1 MFRGER
7 RPGRTSDRAA
17 WAGPCYR
24 LRVERPLAHPDGFGF
39 DVHVRDGAARRGR
52 LRTPHGTVET
62 PAFVAVGTQ
71 ASVKGV
77 DPASVAAV
85 GTQVL
90 FANTYHLYLRPGADL
105 VAAHGGLHRF
115 MGWQRPLLT
124 DSGGFQ
130 VFSLGASIEHGVG
143 KVANIFPDEP
153 GGSGAPAA
161 TGAPRLSASGGSMVQ
176 VGEDEVRFVSHVDGS
191 RHVFTPEKS
200 IEVQRSLGAD
210 MILAFDECT
219 SPLHD
224 EAYTRASMERT
235 HRWALRCLRA
245 FERGGVHP
253 YRQALFGV
261 VQGGAFESLR
271 RRSADVIGAMA
282 FDGIAIGGN
291 LGRSHVDMHRV
302 LEWTVAALPDAL
314 PRHLLGI
321 GDVSGILA
329 SVVRGVDTFDCVA
342 PTRNARTGT
351 VLARLDDAGVPRP
364 GFRLNLK
371 NAAFTRDER
380 PLEAGC
386 DCDTCRRF
394 SRAYLRHL
402 LKAGESLG
410 PQLLTVHNLRFM
422 ERLMQQLRD
431 AIEAGSLRST
441 VEAWLA
447 HEPALLAA
455 VLGER

>member
-1 MFRGER
+1 MPA
-7 RPGRTSDRAA
+7 RPALA
-17 WAGPCYR
+17 CYR
-24 LRVERPLAHPDGFGF
+24 RVVEPPPAQPDDFGF
-39 DVHVRDGAARRGR
+39 DVLARDGAARRGR
-52 LRTPHGTVET
+52 LRTPHGSVET

-77 DPASVAAV
+77 DPATVAAA
-85 GTQVL
+85 GTQLL

-115 MGWQRPLLT
+115 MGWHRPLLT

-130 VFSLGASIEHGVG
+130 VFSLGASIDHGVG

-153 GGSGAPAA
+153 GGRGAAA
-161 TGAPRLSASGGSMVQ
+161 PAPRLAASSTSMVQ

-200 IEVQRSLGAD
+200 IAVQRALGAD
-210 MILAFDECT
+210 VILAFDECT

-235 HRWALRCLRA
+235 HRWAQRCVRA
-245 FERGGVHP
+245 FEGSAVHP

-271 RRSADVIGAMA
+271 RHSADVIAA
-282 FDGIAIGGN
+282 LPFDGIAIGGN
-291 LGRSHVDMHRV
+291 LGRSHDDMHRV
-302 LEWTVAALPDAL
+302 LEWTIAALPPRA

-321 GDVSGILA
+321 GDVHGILA
-329 SVVRGVDTFDCVA
+329 AVVRGVDTFDCVA

-351 VLARLDDAGVPRP
+351 VLARLDDEGAPRR

-371 NAAFTRDER
+371 NAAFAHDER
-380 PLEAGC
+380 PLEHDC
-386 DCDTCRRF
+386 DCSTCQRF

-410 PQLLTVHNLRFM
+410 PQLLSVHNLRFM
-422 ERLMQQLRD
+422 ERLMQSLRD
-431 AIEAGSLRST
+431 AIDAGRLRAS

-447 HEPALLAA
+447 HEPAVLEA
-455 VLGER
+455 VLGGGSSGR

>member
-1 MFRGER
+1 M
-7 RPGRTSDRAA
+7 
-17 WAGPCYR
+17 PCYR
-24 LRVERPLAHPDGFGF
+24 RPVPSDAPAAFGF
-39 DVHVRDGAARRGR
+39 DLLRRDGVARRGR
-52 LRTPHGTVET
+52 LRTPHGVVET

-71 ASVKGV
+71 ATVKGV
-77 DPASVAAV
+77 DPAVVAAT

-90 FANTYHLYLRPGADL
+90 FANTYHLYLRPGAEL

-115 MGWQRPLLT
+115 MAWDRPILT

-130 VFSLGASIEHGVG
+130 VFSLGASIEHRVG

-153 GGSGAPAA
+153 GGSATGA
-161 TGAPRLSASGGSMVQ
+161 GAPRLATAVGSMVE
-176 VGEDEVRFVSHVDGS
+176 VGEDEVHFVSHVDGS

-200 IEVQRSLGAD
+200 IAVQRALGAD
-210 MILAFDECT
+210 VVLAFDECT

-224 EAYTRASMERT
+224 EAYTRASMLRT
-235 HRWALRCLRA
+235 HRWATRCLHA
-245 FERGGVHP
+245 FWAEPPAHGYP
-253 YRQALFGV
+253 QALFGV
-261 VQGGAFESLR
+261 VQGGAFEALR
-271 RRSADVIGAMA
+271 RESAAVIGGMP
-282 FDGIAIGGN
+282 FDGMAIGGN
-291 LGRSHVDMHRV
+291 LGRSHADMHRV
-302 LEWTVAALPDAL
+302 LAWTMPALPERL

-321 GDVSGILA
+321 GDVPGILA
-329 SVVRGVDTFDCVA
+329 AVVRGVDTFDCVT

-351 VLARLDDAGVPRP
+351 VLARADDDGVPRR

-380 PLEAGC
+380 PLEALC

-422 ERLMQQLRD
+422 ERLMADVRA
-431 AIEAGSLRST
+431 AIEAGRL
-441 VEAWLA
+441 EACVLDWLG
-447 HEPALLAA
+447 HEPALAAA
-455 VLGER
+455 VLGAAAV

>member
-1 MFRGER
+1 M
-7 RPGRTSDRAA
+7 PSDATAA
-17 WAGPCYR
+17 
-24 LRVERPLAHPDGFGF
+24 FGF
-39 DVHVRDGAARRGR
+39 DVLRLDGAARRGR
-52 LRTPHGTVET
+52 LRTPHGVVET

-71 ASVKGV
+71 ATVKGV
-77 DPASVAAV
+77 DPAVVAAA

-115 MGWQRPLLT
+115 MAWDRPILT

-130 VFSLGASIEHGVG
+130 VFSLGASIEHRVG

-153 GGSGAPAA
+153 GGSRAGA
-161 TGAPRLSASGGSMVQ
+161 GAPRLATAAGSMVE

-200 IEVQRSLGAD
+200 IAVQRALGAD
-210 MILAFDECT
+210 VILAFDECT

-224 EAYTRASMERT
+224 EAYTRASMHRT
-235 HRWALRCLRA
+235 HRWATRCLRA
-245 FERGGVHP
+245 FAAEPALHGYP
-253 YRQALFGV
+253 QALYGV
-261 VQGGAFESLR
+261 VQGGAFEALR
-271 RRSADVIGAMA
+271 CESADVIGGMP
-282 FDGIAIGGN
+282 FDGMAIGGN
-291 LGRSHVDMHRV
+291 LGRSHADMHRV
-302 LEWTVAALPDAL
+302 LGWTMPALPERL

-321 GDVSGILA
+321 GDVPGILSA
-329 SVVRGVDTFDCVA
+329 VVRGVDTFDCVA

-351 VLARLDDAGVPRP
+351 VLVRADDEGVPRR

-371 NAAFTRDER
+371 NAAFRRDER

-386 DCDTCRRF
+386 DCATCRRF

-422 ERLMQQLRD
+422 ERLMADMRA
-431 AIEAGSLRST
+431 AIEVGRL
-441 VEAWLA
+441 EACVLEWLG
-447 HEPALLAA
+447 HEPTVAAA
-455 VLGER
+455 VLGAAAA